1 MTEYNFRV
9 SKEIVEDKALFRF
22 SLSRK
27 NIDFLLQ
34 GCPELE
40 CISGACGRMIFRIY
54 SDGLNGLS
62 SIFIARGDNEYHA
75 NLDVF
80 LRRSVR
86 DRTPEQIETDLV
98 NAINASERIPI
109 IMETGCPGGINLGY
123 VLMRVE
129 P

>member
-1 MTEYNFRV
+1 LTEYHFRV
-9 SKEIVEDKALFRF
+9 SKEVVEDRALFRF
-22 SLSRK
+22 SLSRG

-34 GCPELE
+34 CCPELE

-54 SDGLNGLS
+54 SDGLNGLPDR
-62 SIFIARGDNEYHA
+62 FIAKSDDEYHA

-80 LRRSVR
+80 LGKSVR
-86 DRTPEQIETDLV
+86 NRTSEQIETDLV
-98 NAINASERIPI
+98 DAINASERIPI

-129 P
+129 S